1 MSNATFGSANPVDSP
16 ADTTPRINE
25 FLQKHDEGQQVVE
38 LAGTAGASFQGYF
51 LLIESDEDDES
62 GVVEEVL
69 AVDATFDATGLY
81 VLDVSSISDHWDDHS
96 HTYMLVS
103 RFTGADETDLDMDN
117 DGTPDNTGSLGFV
130 YDSIAIPLAA
140 TARLYAGAVG
150 GTDLTFAG
158 TRASLVFR
166 GRGTDAVFQV
176 VGGAALTAGGAA
188 AASAFGG
195 ADVSN
200 ATFGSPNPLDAP
212 GDTTPLI
219 SEFQPVVED
228 EGEVTPSSS
237 GSGTQMFEV
246 TGTPGTEFSGF
257 LLVVESDN
265 DDEAGVVEQVEPV
278 SGTFDTNGYLVVTVA
293 AFEEHSHTFMLVA
306 SFSGAAEVTD
316 LDTNNDGTPD
326 STSTVGYIYDAIGV
340 PITNDTLLYG
350 AAVGGTDLPYQ
361 GGIPSLVFRGTGS
374 GEWFN
379 VVDDAV
385 YTEDGTDVTSQ
396 FADVDLSNPSFGGDN
411 PFAPASEDDGDDG
424 LSDASL
430 AGIVVGSV
438 VGLIAVGVL
447 AFTVLNRPS
456 RPFTPIP
463 ADKGEQAA

>member
-1 MSNATFGSANPVDSP
+1 MQTIELAGTPNAVFNGFLLVVESDNDSEAGVVEEAESISGTFDGNGLMHFNISDLEDHSHTFFLVSTFSGTAGTTDLDTNNDGTPDDISTLGTIYDVLGVPISSDAILYGSVAGGVDLTYTALPSLVFRGRGTNNWFQATNTEVYTASGADASAAFGGADVSTPTLGSANPVDSP

-51 LLIESDEDDES
+51 LLIESDMDDES

-200 ATFGSPNPLDAP
+200 ATFGSANPVDSPA
-212 GDTTPLI
+212 DTTPRI
-219 SEFQPVVED
+219 NEFLQMHDEGQQVVELA
-228 EGEVTPSSS
+228 
-237 GSGTQMFEV
+237 GTAGASFQ
-246 TGTPGTEFSGF
+246 GYF
-257 LLVVESDN
+257 LLIESDRTTSP
-265 DDEAGVVEQVEPV
+265 AWWRRCSP
-278 SGTFDTNGYLVVTVA
+278 
-293 AFEEHSHTFMLVA
+293 
-306 SFSGAAEVTD
+306 
-316 LDTNNDGTPD
+316 
-326 STSTVGYIYDAIGV
+326 ST
-340 PITNDTLLYG
+340 
-350 AAVGGTDLPYQ
+350 
-361 GGIPSLVFRGTGS
+361 
-374 GEWFN
+374 
-379 VVDDAV
+379 
-385 YTEDGTDVTSQ
+385 
-396 FADVDLSNPSFGGDN
+396 
-411 PFAPASEDDGDDG
+411 
-424 LSDASL
+424 
-430 AGIVVGSV
+430 
-438 VGLIAVGVL
+438 
-447 AFTVLNRPS
+447 RPS
-456 RPFTPIP
+456 TPP
-463 ADKGEQAA
+463 ACTCST